1 MPYIH
6 KNLAKGRWQK
16 LTLSEQLANI
26 GAEISRANHWEKEK
40 DIKNKKAALE
50 RALELCS
57 LTLADK
63 RWRSRLKEIARL
75 KEVICDIYQDAG
87 FYNVSLKA
95 LEDYCLP
102 FALVARRHI

>member
-1 MPYIH
+1 MAFY
-6 KNLAKGRWQK
+6 KKLASRWQK
-16 LTLSEQLANI
+16 LTLVEQLANI
-26 GAEISRANHWEKEK
+26 GSEISQARHAEEVGNSK
-40 DIKNKKAALE
+40 DKKAALE
-50 RALELCS
+50 RALELVY

-75 KEVICDIYQDAG
+75 KEVICDIYQNAG